1 MSGLAAL
8 ALIGVVA
15 AGSIAAGTAG
25 HDALRDIGAPSRAT
39 VQAPVQIEPYI
50 DRSHD
55 RCMLVRDNA
64 VVVTA
69 GDDARH
75 TIHRALCGS
84 ADDGVIRVADI
95 VCAQPDDAP
104 SSVVRVMYCGA
115 R

>member
-8 ALIGVVA
+8 AIIGAIA
-15 AGSIAAGTAG
+15 AGSIAAGATG
-25 HDALRDIGAPSRAT
+25 HDALRDIGAPT
-39 VQAPVQIEPYI
+39 QIEPINVVYHA
-50 DRSHD
+50 SLD
-55 RCMLVRDNA
+55 RCMIMRDDA

-75 TIHRALCGS
+75 AIHRALCGS

-95 VCAQPDDAP
+95 VCAQPGDAP
-104 SSVVRVMYCGA
+104 SSIVRVMYCGA

>member
-8 ALIGVVA
+8 AIIGAIA

-25 HDALRDIGAPSRAT
+25 AGHDTRDIGARAPT
-39 VQAPVQIEPYI
+39 QIEPVNVVYHA
-50 DRSHD
+50 SPD
-55 RCMLVRDNA
+55 RCMIMRDDA

-75 TIHRALCGS
+75 AIHRALCGS

-95 VCAQPDDAP
+95 VCAQPGDAP
-104 SSVVRVMYCGA
+104 SSIVRVMYCGA